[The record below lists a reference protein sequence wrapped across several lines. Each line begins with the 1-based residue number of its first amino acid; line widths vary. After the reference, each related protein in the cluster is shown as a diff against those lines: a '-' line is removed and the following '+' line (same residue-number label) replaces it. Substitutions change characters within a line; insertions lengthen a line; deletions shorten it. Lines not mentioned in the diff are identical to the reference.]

1 MGQAHRELTVRRL
14 TADDPSFFLIRRAL
28 PATIAVTL
36 LTGWARWYASHRGWI
51 DETTGVAIM
60 TVFAIAIF
68 SALTASSARKLQA
81 RAVERRAIDRAALYR
96 VVAENYP
103 GGAIFLFDHELR
115 YLLVEGPN
123 LDVVGLDRT
132 ELEGRTIWEALDP
145 ETCTQIEPV
154 YRAAL
159 AGHRTT
165 FEMPYRD
172 QDYVVTVTPVQDES
186 GSITGGLV
194 QTQDVTAQRNVEAQL
209 RQSQKLEAIGQL
221 AGGVAHDFNNLLT
234 VITGYASLALT
245 KLPQDA
251 PIRHTLTAIAGA
263 ADSAAALT
271 TQLLAF
277 SRKQVLQPRLIDVG
291 EVVEHVRPM
300 LERLIEARISLRHTI
315 ADDAPLVFFDRGQ
328 LEQVLINLVIN
339 ARDAIPG
346 SGTISIEVSRAVLD
360 VSYSEAHPEA
370 EAGLHLVLSVSD
382 TGHGM
387 DEVTRSRIFEPF
399 FTTKVAGEGTGLGL
413 ATVHGIVKQSG
424 GNIWVYSE
432 PEHGTTFKIY
442 IPVAE
447 AVREEPK
454 LLDGVAREKTTTAAA
469 HEAGSD
475 LTALVVDDH
484 LVVSQL
490 TAEILETAGYTVL
503 QAHSPSAAAEILA
516 RKGVDV
522 ILSDI
527 VMPGGSG
534 QAPAYPSDVREIT
547 APVLYMS
554 GYTAEFVSQRDL
566 TVANARF
573 LEKPFSP
580 AALLGAV
587 AAAVGRRDPDDTSQ

>member
-1 MGQAHRELTVRRL
+1 MGQATARTTIRRL
-14 TADDPSFFLIRRAL
+14 AADDASLFLIRRAL
-28 PATIAVTL
+28 PATIVVTV

-60 TVFAIAIF
+60 TIFAIAVF
-68 SALTASSARKLQA
+68 SALTITSARKLHA
-81 RAVERRAIDRAALYR
+81 RAVERQAIDRAALYR

-123 LDVVGLDRT
+123 LDLVGLDRA
-132 ELEGRTIWEALDP
+132 EMEGRTIWEALDP
-145 ETCTQIEPV
+145 ETCAQIEPI

-159 AGHRTT
+159 EGRKTT

-172 QDYVVTVTPVQDES
+172 QDYMVTVAPVLDDR
-186 GSITGGLV
+186 GSVTGGLV
-194 QTQDVTAQRNVEAQL
+194 QTHDVTAQRNVEAQL

-234 VITGYASLALT
+234 VITGYTSLALT
-245 KLPQDA
+245 QRSHDD
-251 PIRHTLTAIAGA
+251 PIRRTLEAIAGA

-277 SRKQVLQPRLIDVG
+277 SRKQVLRPQLLNVG

-300 LERLIEARISLRHTI
+300 LERLIEGRISLRHTV
-315 ADDAPLVFFDRGQ
+315 DLDAPLVFFDRGQ

-339 ARDAIPG
+339 ARDAIARH
-346 SGTISIEVSRAVLD
+346 GTISIEVSKAVLD
-360 VSYSEAHPEA
+360 DSYADSHPETD
-370 EAGLHLVLSVSD
+370 AGPHLVLAVSD

-387 DEVTRSRIFEPF
+387 DEATRARIFEPF

-442 IPVAE
+442 IPAAE
-447 AVREEPK
+447 VESTLLAEVSAEETPSAK
-454 LLDGVAREKTTTAAA
+454 AR
-469 HEAGSD
+469 HAGSD
-475 LTALVVDDH
+475 LIALVVDDH

-503 QAHSPSAAAEILA
+503 QASSPTAAAEILA
-516 RKGVDV
+516 RQSVDV
-522 ILSDI
+522 VLSDI

-534 QAPAYPSDVREIT
+534 QAPAYPPDVRGNA

-554 GYTAEFVSQRDL
+554 GYTAEVVSQRDL

-580 AALLGAV
+580 AALLDAV
-587 AAAVGRRDPDDTSQ
+587 AAAVRREDVPTSA